1 MIKVNSSQFNHI
13 YNNRIHFPYSIAL
26 LAGYVKTQKNIHKHF
41 RFEKTFVFRDNLD
54 SNIEQCKDTDI
65 LLCSCY
71 VWNWQIT
78 TRFAKEVKKINPECT
93 IIFGGPQIPNHIE
106 DFFKEYPFVDIAVHG
121 EGEFIIS
128 NIFEAYLKDR
138 NYTNVNGISTKDF
151 TTPPQ
156 KRIESFENL
165 PSPYLTNMVW
175 DLVDRVDGISWI
187 ASWETNR
194 GCPYLCTFCDWGS
207 ATATKMR
214 KWTDERL
221 FKEIEWFADNK
232 IPYIDCCDA
241 NFGIYQARDKQLAVK
256 LKEEKLKKGYPQT
269 FRTNWAKFASE
280 KIIPTVKELQAA
292 DLFRAITLSL
302 QSLDETTLD
311 IIKRENLKFDKFSNL
326 TNQFRVAGIPS
337 YTELIMGLPGE
348 TLESFKKG
356 LEIIMSDKNV
366 GTLMIY
372 NCGILPNAPMNEPW
386 YMEKY
391 KIKTVRS
398 PILLQHSSIHH
409 RGIEEYEY
417 IVTSTTSFTTP
428 ELKEMYILSWAVQTF
443 HSFGVLE
450 YIQRYYE
457 SMNGLSVMKFYDSFL
472 EFCKTKESIFSREYE
487 KLTKHVDN
495 GYGGK
500 GWSHHD
506 SQLGDLI
513 WPFDEASFL
522 RLVLDKNKL
531 IDGLENF
538 INYIEQSHEFNTD
551 YNILKDLIKFQVFL
565 LTTRNDLEEIKSHD
579 FNFNWKNFFVGN
591 EKLQPQSKTYFYK
604 NLVTEQDQM
613 KWCAETAFFGRHEK
627 KYKFHPE
634 ELSEKT
640 LAELTSFV

>member
-1 MIKVNSSQFNHI
+1 MIKVNSSQFN
-13 YNNRIHFPYSIAL
+13 YQYGDQIHFPYSIGSL
-26 LAGYVKTQKNIHKHF
+26 ISYLNSNYKIHNDCK
-41 RFEKTFVFRDNLD
+41 FERTFVFRDKINEYITL
-54 SNIEQCKDTDI
+54 CKDTNI

-71 VWNWQIT
+71 VWNWEIT
-78 TRFAKEVKKINPECT
+78 TYLAREVKKLNPNCT
-93 IIFGGPQIPNHIE
+93 VIFGGPQVPLVTN
-106 DFFKEYPFVDIAVHG
+106 DFFKEFPYVDILVHG
-121 EGEFIIS
+121 EGELILKNILTAYMNDKDYSQIRGITTKEFTNPPEARIDDLDII
-128 NIFEAYLKDR
+128 
-138 NYTNVNGISTKDF
+138 
-151 TTPPQ
+151 
-156 KRIESFENL
+156 
-165 PSPYLTNMVW
+165 PSPYLTNTIW
-175 DLVDRVDGISWI
+175 NLVEKINGVKWI

-214 KWTDERL
+214 NWAEDRL

-241 NFGIYQARDKQLAVK
+241 NFGIYQDRDKRIATK

-457 SMNGLSVMKFYDSFL
+457 RLNGLSVMNFYDSYL

-487 KLTKHVDN
+487 KLTKHVD
-495 GYGGK
+495 YG
-500 GWSHHD
+500 
-506 SQLGDLI
+506 
-513 WPFDEASFL
+513 
-522 RLVLDKNKL
+522 N
-531 IDGLENF
+531 DG
-538 INYIEQSHEFNTD
+538 
-551 YNILKDLIKFQVFL
+551 
-565 LTTRNDLEEIKSHD
+565 
-579 FNFNWKNFFVGN
+579 
-591 EKLQPQSKTYFYK
+591 
-604 NLVTEQDQM
+604 
-613 KWCAETAFFGRHEK
+613 
-627 KYKFHPE
+627 
-634 ELSEKT
+634 
-640 LAELTSFV
+640 

>member
-1 MIKVNSSQFNHI
+1 
-13 YNNRIHFPYSIAL
+13 
-26 LAGYVKTQKNIHKHF
+26 
-41 RFEKTFVFRDNLD
+41 
-54 SNIEQCKDTDI
+54 
-65 LLCSCY
+65 
-71 VWNWQIT
+71 
-78 TRFAKEVKKINPECT
+78 
-93 IIFGGPQIPNHIE
+93 
-106 DFFKEYPFVDIAVHG
+106 
-121 EGEFIIS
+121 
-128 NIFEAYLKDR
+128 
-138 NYTNVNGISTKDF
+138 
-151 TTPPQ
+151 
-156 KRIESFENL
+156 
-165 PSPYLTNMVW
+165 
-175 DLVDRVDGISWI
+175 
-187 ASWETNR
+187 
-194 GCPYLCTFCDWGS
+194 
-207 ATATKMR
+207 
-214 KWTDERL
+214 
-221 FKEIEWFADNK
+221 
-232 IPYIDCCDA
+232 
-241 NFGIYQARDKQLAVK
+241 
-256 LKEEKLKKGYPQT
+256 
-269 FRTNWAKFASE
+269 
-280 KIIPTVKELQAA
+280 
-292 DLFRAITLSL
+292 
-302 QSLDETTLD
+302 
-311 IIKRENLKFDKFSNL
+311 L

-398 PILLQHSSIHH
+398 PILLQHSSIHK

-428 ELKEMYILSWAVQTF
+428 ELKEMYILSWVVQTF
-443 HSFGVLE
+443 HSFGILE

-457 SMNGLSVMKFYDSFL
+457 SMNGLPVMKFYDSFL
-472 EFCKTKESIFSREYE
+472 EFCRTHESIFSNEYE
-487 KLTKHVDN
+487 KLVKHVDN

-531 IDGLENF
+531 SDGLENF
-538 INYIEQSHEFNTD
+538 INYLELSHEFNTD
-551 YNILKDLIKFQVFL
+551 RSILKDLVKFQVFL
-565 LTTRNDLEEIKSHD
+565 LTTRDDLEEIKSHD
-579 FNFNWKNFFVGN
+579 FNFNWKNFFVDN
-591 EKLQPQSKTYFYK
+591 EELQTRPKTYFYK

-634 ELSEKT
+634 ELNEKT
-640 LAELTSFV
+640 LAELNNAA